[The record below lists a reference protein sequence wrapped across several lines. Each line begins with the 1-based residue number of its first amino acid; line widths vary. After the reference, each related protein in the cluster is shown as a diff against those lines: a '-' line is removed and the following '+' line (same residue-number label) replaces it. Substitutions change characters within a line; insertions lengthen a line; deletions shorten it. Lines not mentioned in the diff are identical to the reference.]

1 MVGGLAGWL
10 GHLQPGFYSP
20 KPKPEIQETKPN
32 PDKPEPKTFKGLP
45 QRHKGHQ
52 GTPRNIFLFVNLCV
66 LCVLVVNF
74 LPTEHGK
81 AGTKR
86 FLANFLPEKARILEI
101 SY

>member
-1 MVGGLAGWL
+1 LSIPAPALYGNSFRFSVSGFR
-10 GHLQPGFYSP
+10 QP
-20 KPKPEIQETKPN
+20 PN
-32 PDKPEPKTFKGLP
+32 PDKPEPKTFKDLP